1 MHGYCLHFNWQMFAR
16 KKIAMNGGRQYLR
29 AMTGDMRLAMR
40 YDNLGYMGFQN

>member
-1 MHGYCLHFNWQMFAR
+1 MGIVYILTGKCLLG
-16 KKIAMNGGRQYLR
+16 KIAMNGGRQYLR